1 MTTKLLSYRKA
12 QMSDPISIIDS
23 VALPSGALLIGDQRV
38 TGASGGTHEHVYP
51 GNGRPNATIELAG
64 AAEVERAVAV
74 ARSAQRQWVS
84 YSVDRRRDL
93 LMGLADLVAEHAAEL
108 ARINACDYGVPV
120 AMAGNSVLTERF
132 LRYYAGYVDKI
143 EGLSTPVS
151 GSADVNIVEREPYGV
166 VAVITPWNG
175 PLVVIGLAVAPALA
189 AGNAVILKPSELAPL
204 APLRFGELC
213 LAAGLPPGLVNVLPA
228 KADGGQALVA
238 HPGIGKIHFTGGRDT
253 ARQVLRTAAD
263 NLTPVIAELGGKSA
277 NLVFADAD
285 LDFAATLTAFQ
296 GPLTQSGQSCACAS
310 RILVHDSIYDTFLEK
325 FLAAVRVAA
334 VGDPLRP
341 DVLFGPV
348 ISQVAAERIL
358 AVIDDTITNKTGEL
372 ILGGHRMAGELAD
385 GFYIEPTVFAEVD
398 NSAELSQ
405 QETFGPVVSVMR
417 FRDDDHA
424 IALANDTQYGLNAF
438 VQTTNLH
445 RAHRV
450 ARRLEA
456 GSVWVNTHSDI
467 EPQGPYGGYKHSGFG
482 RSGGPDGLF
491 EFLQAKNI
499 RIGMAAT

>member
-1 MTTKLLSYRKA
+1 
-12 QMSDPISIIDS
+12 MSELTSTVIDS
-23 VALPSGALLIGDQRV
+23 IALPSGALLIGDQRV
-38 TGASGGTHEHVYP
+38 TDASGGNYEHVYP
-51 GNGRPNATIELAG
+51 GTGRPNATIELAG
-64 AAEVERAVAV
+64 PAEMDRAVTV
-74 ARSAQRQWVS
+74 ARDAQRQWVS

-93 LMGLADLVAEHAAEL
+93 LMGLADLVAERAAEL
-108 ARINACDYGVPV
+108 TRINACDYGVPV
-120 AMAGNSVLTERF
+120 TMAGNSALTERF
-132 LRYYAGYVDKI
+132 LRYYAGYIDKAH
-143 EGLSTPVS
+143 GLSTPVS
-151 GSADVNIVEREPYGV
+151 GSFDVNIVEREPYGV

-175 PLVVIGLAVAPALA
+175 PLVVIGSAVAPALV

-213 LAAGLPPGLVNVLPA
+213 LEAGLPPGLINVLPA
-228 KADGGQALVA
+228 KAEGGQALVA
-238 HPGIGKIHFTGGRDT
+238 HPGIGKIHFTGGHDT

-285 LDFAATLTAFQ
+285 LDSAATLAAFQ
-296 GPLTQSGQSCACAS
+296 GPLVQSGQSCACAS
-310 RILVHDSIYDTFLEK
+310 RILVQDSVYDMFLQK
-325 FLAAVRVAA
+325 FLAAVQSAP
-334 VGDPLRP
+334 VGDPLRC

-348 ISQVAAERIL
+348 INEIAAERIL
-358 AVIDDTITNKTGEL
+358 AVIDDTITQKTGEL
-372 ILGGHRMAGELAD
+372 VLGGHRIGGELAN

-398 NSAELSQ
+398 NSTELAQ

-417 FRDDDHA
+417 FRDEDHA
-424 IALANDTQYGLNAF
+424 IELANDTQYGLNAF
-438 VQTTNLH
+438 VQTTNL
-445 RAHRV
+445 RLAHRV

-482 RSGGPDGLF
+482 RSGGPDGLY

-499 RIGMAAT
+499 RIGMAAM